1 MLKSHISRIAGLMHS
16 NRNGWLAAASL
27 AILTALASTLAS
39 VGANDAFRP
48 QPKRS
53 QAPATKTSAQANKTY
68 TMYSGLWRT
77 DGGFV
82 STIRIKNVLV
92 VAPMDIT
99 PVLFMA
105 DGTPYLLPS
114 VHLAV
119 SGVATININDALAT
133 APSIIASHISPYGSA
148 ALIHSYSSP
157 GHVSASMAVI
167 DASRS
172 LSYTF
177 PFAEPMGD
185 PMPQTLDGLWWKH
198 DAGVTGWIALSN
210 VGDAATEAAVQ
221 LVGPANTAQPERAI
235 PLSAHSVQ
243 AQKLVDTLSQS
254 FPLDTVVQN
263 HCLPTI
269 RAAMKLHEN
278 EPAAAVEI

>member
-1 MLKSHISRIAGLMHS
+1 MRAIRKFSLV
-16 NRNGWLAAASL
+16 LARTTILLLL
-27 AILTALASTLAS
+27 AVALSS
-39 VGANDAFRP
+39 VGANLRFT
-48 QPKRS
+48 QS
-53 QAPATKTSAQANKTY
+53 LTGNSSPASAAAQTMKTY
-68 TMYSGLWRT
+68 AMYSGLWRT

-82 STIRIKNVLV
+82 STIRVKNVLV
-92 VAPMDIT
+92 VAPLDVT

-119 SGVATININDALAT
+119 SGVATININDALAS
-133 APSIIASHISPYGSA
+133 APPIIASHISPFGSA

-185 PMPQTLDGLWWKH
+185 AMQQALEGL
-198 DAGVTGWIALSN
+198 
-210 VGDAATEAAVQ
+210 
-221 LVGPANTAQPERAI
+221 
-235 PLSAHSVQ
+235 
-243 AQKLVDTLSQS
+243 
-254 FPLDTVVQN
+254 
-263 HCLPTI
+263 C
-269 RAAMKLHEN
+269 
-278 EPAAAVEI
+278 